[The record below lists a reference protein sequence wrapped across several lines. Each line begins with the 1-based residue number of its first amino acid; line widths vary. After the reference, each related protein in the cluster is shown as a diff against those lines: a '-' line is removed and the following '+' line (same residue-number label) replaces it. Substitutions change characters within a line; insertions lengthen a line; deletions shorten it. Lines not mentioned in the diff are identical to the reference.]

1 MNQRKEAK
9 MNKIKEMAEKYV
21 EERRDLDVGHANAQ
35 FDCFNMIDAVE
46 FGANY
51 VLNEIMDCLP
61 KTSAFNPN
69 EVIDII
75 TSKIKQL
82 KEQ

>member
-1 MNQRKEAK
+1 MRS
-9 MNKIKEMAEKYV
+9 IKEKAQEWAYMYPSCGMADKSFQ
-21 EERRDLDVGHANAQ
+21 A
-35 FDCFNMIDAVE
+35 
-46 FGANY
+46 GADY

-75 TSKIKQL
+75 VGKIKQL
-82 KEQ
+82 KEK

>member
-1 MNQRKEAK
+1 

-35 FDCFNMIDAVE
+35 FNGFNMIDAVK

-51 VLNEIMDCLP
+51 VLDHLS
-61 KTSAFNPN
+61 KTI
-69 EVIDII
+69 VV
-75 TSKIKQL
+75 SKDGYLRDNLRKMIKL
-82 KEQ
+82 LEGE